1 MLVFLLTKAVPART
15 TRVVT
20 VGGVLRREE
29 MDLVINPLDFKALQ
43 AADYAKRYNGGK
55 LVAVSMG
62 PDFKVKPLLSE
73 LYSHPIEGV
82 DEAFVLSDRRMA
94 GADTWATAYTLSLGL
109 KKVLDANKAA
119 VDEVLELVESGA
131 PPERVLERAR
141 ELYHSNLLPNLI
153 YTEKPGLPQ
162 GVVQSY
168 AREKAGA
175 EEVREALEKVRAEL
189 DRFLIVAGLKTS
201 DGETGST
208 GPQTA
213 EALSDVLG
221 KRIPDITHVTDFEVD
236 AESGTLI
243 AVRKLGSYVQK
254 LRSPLPCV
262 ITIMPEYRAG
272 VTPVVRRK
280 RAALF
285 SYKGKVREVRV
296 WNADQIGA
304 DPSKIGLPGSP
315 TIVGPGI
322 DIGGPPVQ
330 KFVGRTKVF
339 AQRVE
344 AFEFNG
350 QKYGPFERF
359 AKADELPE
367 GLVRELEVKGIV
379 KTFDLRD
386 LLEEVL
392 GGVVVTAKH

>member
-1 MLVFLLTKAVPART
+1 MTKAVPART
-15 TRVVT
+15 TMVVT

-43 AADYAKRYNGGK
+43 AADYAKRFNGGK

-62 PDFKVKPLLSE
+62 PDFKVKPLMAE

-82 DEAFVLSDRRMA
+82 DETVVLSDRRMA
-94 GADTWATAYTLSLGL
+94 GADTWATAYTLSLGV
-109 KKVLDANKAA
+109 KKVLDVNRAA
-119 VDEVLELVESGA
+119 IDEMLELVESGA
-131 PPERVLERAR
+131 QPEKVLERAR
-141 ELYHSNLLPNLI
+141 TLYHSNLLPNLI
-153 YTEKPGLPQ
+153 YTEKPGLPP
-162 GVVQSY
+162 GVVQRY
-168 AREKAGA
+168 AKGQAGA
-175 EEVREALEKVRAEL
+175 EEVREALEKVRVEL

-213 EALSDVLG
+213 EALYDVLG
-221 KRIPDITHVTDFEVD
+221 KRIPDITHVVDFEVD
-236 AESGTLI
+236 VESGTLI
-243 AVRKLGSYVQK
+243 AERKLGNYVQR

-262 ITIMPEYRAG
+262 ITIVPEYRAG
-272 VTPVVRRK
+272 VTPVLRRK
-280 RAALF
+280 RSVLF

-296 WNADQIGA
+296 WNADDLGA
-304 DPSKIGLPGSP
+304 DPSKIGLTGSP

-339 AQRVE
+339 TQRVE

-350 QKYGPFERF
+350 QKFGPFERF
-359 AKADELPE
+359 SKADALPE
-367 GLVRELEVKGIV
+367 EVVRELEAKGLV
-379 KTFDLRD
+379 KTLDLRD
-386 LLEEVL
+386 LLEEVF
-392 GGVVVTAKH
+392 GGALVTAKH

>member
-55 LVAVSMG
+55 LVAISMG

-94 GADTWATAYTLSLGL
+94 GADTWATAYTLSLGI
-109 KKVLDANKAA
+109 KKVLDINKSA
-119 VDEVLELVESGA
+119 VNEVLELVESGA
-131 PPERVLERAR
+131 PPEKVLERAR

-162 GVVQSY
+162 GVVQRY
-168 AREKAGA
+168 ARGKAGA
-175 EEVREALEKVRAEL
+175 EEVREALERVRKEL

-213 EALSDVLG
+213 EALSDALG

-243 AVRKLGSYVQK
+243 AERKLGSYVQK
-254 LRSPLPCV
+254 LRAPLPCA
-262 ITIMPEYRAG
+262 ITIMPEHRPG
-272 VTPVVRRK
+272 VVPVVRRK

-296 WNADQIGA
+296 WNADDIGA
-304 DPSKIGLPGSP
+304 DPSKIGLAGSP

-339 AQRVE
+339 TQRVE
-344 AFEFNG
+344 ALEFNG
-350 QKYGPFERF
+350 QRYGPFERF
-359 AKADELPE
+359 AKADDLPE
-367 GLVRELEVKGIV
+367 ELVRELEAKGLV

-392 GGVVVTAKH
+392 GGVVVAAKH

>member
-55 LVAVSMG
+55 LIAVSMG

-82 DEAFVLSDRRMA
+82 DEAIVLSDRRMA
-94 GADTWATAYTLSLGL
+94 GADTWATAYTLSLGV
-109 KKVLDANKAA
+109 KKALDLNRGA
-119 VDEVLELVESGA
+119 VEEVLELVESGA
-131 PPERVLERAR
+131 SGEKVLERAR
-141 ELYHSNLLPNLI
+141 ELYHANLLPNLV
-153 YTEKPGLPQ
+153 YTEKPGLPE
-162 GVVQSY
+162 GVVQRY
-168 AREKAGA
+168 AKGRATV
-175 EEVREALEKVRAEL
+175 EEVREALLKVRTEL
-189 DRFLIVAGLKTS
+189 ERFLIVAGLKTS

-213 EALSDVLG
+213 EALSDALG
-221 KRIPDITHVTDFEVD
+221 RKIPDITHVVDFEVD
-236 AESGTLI
+236 AESGTLV
-243 AVRKLGSYVQK
+243 AVRKTGSYLQR

-262 ITIMPEYRAG
+262 ITIMPDYRAG
-272 VTPVVRRK
+272 VTPVLRRK
-280 RAALF
+280 RAALY
-285 SYKGKVREVRV
+285 SYRGKVREVRV
-296 WNADQIGA
+296 WNADDIGA
-304 DPSKIGLPGSP
+304 DPSKIGLAGSP

-330 KFVGRTKVF
+330 KFVGRTRVF
-339 AQRVE
+339 TQRVE

-350 QKYGPFERF
+350 KTYGPFERF
-359 AKADELPE
+359 AKADDLPE
-367 GLVRELEVKGIV
+367 ELVRELEAKGLVKR
-379 KTFDLRD
+379 FDLRD
-386 LLEEVL
+386 LLEEVF
-392 GGVVVTAKH
+392 GGVLVAAKH